1 MNQEQYQF
9 IQEKYGNL
17 IYTIAQKINGD
28 IAKCDP
34 DDNVQDLWISALEA
48 IKGYEAQDNGKNG
61 KFEDFKNTQGFDKY
75 IKTCLWHKKGKKG
88 ADVTK
93 KRAITSTFSATSP
106 NYSMQDEKLLLDVAD
121 PKFVNMNIADN
132 VLEDIR
138 VKLLPEEKLI
148 VQNILQNPD
157 CLKDNGRVNIAKLC
171 RVTKLK
177 VEEVRY
183 YLEYIKSR
191 YNMTMM

>member
-61 KFEDFKNTQGFDKY
+61 KFEDFKDTKGFDKY

-88 ADVTK
+88 SDVTK
-93 KRAITSTFSATSP
+93 KLKITSTFSVDNRDP
-106 NYSMQDEKLLLDVAD
+106 VMHDEILLLDVVD
-121 PKFVNMNIADN
+121 PKIVNMNIADN

-138 VKLLPEEKLI
+138 VKLLPQEKLI
-148 VQNILQNPD
+148 VENILQNPD

-183 YLEYIKSR
+183 YLDYIKSR

>member
-17 IYTIAQKINGD
+17 IHMIAQKINGD
-28 IAKCDP
+28 VARCDP

-61 KFEDFKNTQGFDKY
+61 KFEDFKDTKGFDKY

-88 ADVTK
+88 SDVTK
-93 KRAITSTFSATSP
+93 KLKITSTFSVDNRDP
-106 NYSMQDEKLLLDVAD
+106 VMHDEILLLDVVD
-121 PKFVNMNIADN
+121 PKIVNMNIADN

-138 VKLLPEEKLI
+138 VKLLPQEKLI
-148 VQNILQNPD
+148 VENILQNPD

>member
-17 IYTIAQKINGD
+17 IHMIAQKINGD
-28 IAKCDP
+28 VARCDP

-48 IKGYEAQDNGKNG
+48 IRGYEAQDNGKNG
-61 KFEDFKNTQGFDKY
+61 KFEDFKDTRGFDKY

-88 ADVTK
+88 SDVTK
-93 KRAITSTFSATSP
+93 KLKITSTFSVDNRDP
-106 NYSMQDEKLLLDVAD
+106 VMHDEILLLDVVD
-121 PKFVNMNIADN
+121 PKIVNMNIADN

-148 VQNILQNPD
+148 VENILQNPD
-157 CLKDNGRVNIAKLC
+157 CIKDNGRVNIAKLC
-171 RVTKLK
+171 KATKLK

>member
-88 ADVTK
+88 SDVTK
-93 KRAITSTFSATSP
+93 KLGITSTYSVDGH
-106 NYSMQDEKLLLDVAD
+106 NYSMQDEKLLLDVVD
-121 PKFVNMNIADN
+121 PKIVNMNIADN

-138 VKLLPEEKLI
+138 VKLLPQEKLI
-148 VQNILQNPD
+148 VENILQNPD